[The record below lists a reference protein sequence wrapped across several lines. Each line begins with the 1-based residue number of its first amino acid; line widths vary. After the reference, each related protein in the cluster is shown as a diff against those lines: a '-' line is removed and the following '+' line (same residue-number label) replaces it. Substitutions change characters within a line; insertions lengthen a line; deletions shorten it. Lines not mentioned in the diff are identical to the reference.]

1 MSDKIRAADE
11 LKRFGRQMANIL
23 DLVDELERIGSIEN
37 AAKEAEINFN
47 RSKSTLESI
56 KSQIEESKSKL
67 KLALEDEENHAA
79 RIKAEVEQASQQA
92 KDIIDSAVLEANN
105 MQSDTKRILSD
116 LKHEIGVVRGDISNL
131 NKTKMAITNEIESL
145 TQRKETAMA
154 EARKLFGA

>member
-92 KDIIDSAVLEANN
+92 KDIIDSAALEANN

-116 LKHEIGVVRGDISNL
+116 LKHEI
-131 NKTKMAITNEIESL
+131 ESL
-145 TQRKETAMA
+145 TQRKEAALA

>member
-116 LKHEIGVVRGDISNL
+116 LKHEI
-131 NKTKMAITNEIESL
+131 ESL
-145 TQRKETAMA
+145 TQRKEAALA